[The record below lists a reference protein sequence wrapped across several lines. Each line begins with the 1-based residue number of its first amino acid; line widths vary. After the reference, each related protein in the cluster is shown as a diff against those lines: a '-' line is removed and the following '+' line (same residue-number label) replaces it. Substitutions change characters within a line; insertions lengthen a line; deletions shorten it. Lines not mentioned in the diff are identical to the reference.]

1 MEWFRTW
8 LIGVMTAALVL
19 SILHALLPKGSIR
32 TIAQFTG
39 GLILVLVI
47 LRPLPALD
55 VSGWRMEYQTY
66 TSQIDEQ
73 IAVYEKAHQEELR
86 AIIEQESAA
95 YISDKGSSLGIV
107 CHPVVTT
114 QEQNGIPYPAEV
126 TLDIEWNETLSRYI
140 TEELDI
146 PAQNQYWQ
154 GSD

>member
-19 SILHALLPKGSIR
+19 SILYALLPKGSIR

-47 LRPLPALD
+47 LRPPLSLD
-55 VSGWRMEYQTY
+55 VSNWQGEYHTY
-66 TSQIDEQ
+66 TSQINEQ
-73 IAVYEKAHQEELR
+73 IAAYEKAHQEELR
-86 AIIEQESAA
+86 AIIEQETAA

-107 CHPVVTT
+107 CHPVVTAE
-114 QEQNGIPYPAEV
+114 EQDGIPYPAEV
-126 TLDIEWNETLSRYI
+126 TLDIEWNEALSRYI

-146 PAQNQYWQ
+146 PVQNQCWQ